1 MRFFHISDLHIG
13 KKLREKD
20 ISDDQVYIL
29 KEIIRLVDDHKPD
42 GVLIAGDVYDRSVPP
57 ASALNIF
64 NDFITELETRDVK
77 VFIISGNHD
86 SPDRLQFAKDILSK
100 SDVYI
105 AGSFDGHLDKV
116 TMEDEYGKVNVYM
129 LPFIKPSSV
138 ANFYKDEV
146 VDSYDKALRLVIDSA
161 KIDTDERNILISH
174 QFVTNLGKEPETS
187 ESESVRI
194 GGLDNIEVSAF
205 DSFDYVALGHLHKPQ
220 KVGRETVRYCGTP
233 LKYSFSEANHTKS
246 VTMVSME
253 DKGKITINKLP
264 LTPLKD
270 MYIIKDTLDNLLQ
283 KQEYTQYSDQYIYAI
298 ITDEE
303 DLFDPI
309 GQLRSIYDNILLLE
323 IENRK
328 SQYINDD
335 LAYEGDIKE
344 KDPLELFKEFYFLQN
359 NEEISDKQENILMK
373 TLDQLGGEPN
383 WNQ

>member
-138 ANFYKDEV
+138 ANFYKYEV

-383 WNQ
+383 

>member
-383 WNQ
+383 

>member
-194 GGLDNIEVSAF
+194 GGLDNIEVSAL

-383 WNQ
+383 